1 MELNEF
7 REEFLAQTH
16 ESAITFGNTDEDQ
29 FVSDALDLLE
39 KNEEVL
45 TPFLYSCDMR
55 GSQNRNIGFDAYAFS
70 EADSSIVLIISDYE
84 LENKNDNLTNTDIDA
99 LYKKMRYFIE
109 DAYNNRIKDFCDESD
124 DIIDIAKDFREK
136 IGVAENTEVTAF
148 KFYIIT
154 NKVLST
160 RVKSVEK
167 ENLFGRPTSIKLWTL
182 ERFFDIYKSSKSE
195 RIKVKCSD
203 FGVDGIQC
211 IKANV
216 SSSNLFDSYMGVV
229 PGLMLAKLFKQ
240 YQAPLLE
247 GNIRCFLSAKGKIN
261 KAIKG
266 TIVGEHPENFFTY
279 NNGIAVVSNAVE
291 VSEDGRYI
299 TYFDG
304 FQIINGGQTTAS
316 LTNALIK
323 GEAPSGNLEKIYVP
337 MKLTVLNFDINED
350 DSVEE
355 KQRKLDLYNTIVQD
369 IAKCSN
375 WQNPTKEADFFSND
389 PFHREMERLSLL
401 RENETPIKPG
411 ALSGTYW
418 FYERSK
424 NRWEQNTFYM
434 TKAKRDAWN
443 KIHPKNQVITKEKFG
458 MYFNTIDLMPHLVC
472 GGGVKNMPHFAESII
487 ARMEKNPNMVN
498 SFFFRKYVAAKIIYD
513 STDKIIASAD
523 WYPVGGYK
531 AMYVPYTISKIIAS
545 LPQGKEIDWTRIWNA
560 QRIYE
565 SLARQIEIVAYKTYR
580 FLNTISNGGI
590 ERSFA
595 VKEETWKQ
603 YRLEPLVLEDDFV
616 NELIDSEEFKDKA
629 RSEAKKK
636 RFETEIDLEVK
647 VNTLGSAYWESVYQ
661 DLERQK
667 LLSAYDRDVIKSM
680 ASYLKRGVFL
690 SGPQVR
696 KLWKIV
702 QKIEEKTDYI
712 FREK

>member
-29 FVSDALDLLE
+29 FVSDTLDLLE

-45 TPFLYSCDMR
+45 TPIQYSCDMR
-55 GSQNRNIGFDAYAFS
+55 GSQNRNIGFDAYAYS

-84 LENKNDNLTNTDIDA
+84 LENSNENLTNTDIDA

-136 IGVAENTEVTAF
+136 IGVAENTDVTAF
-148 KFYIIT
+148 KFYIVT
-154 NKVLST
+154 NKFLST

-195 RIKVKCSD
+195 RISVKCSD

-240 YQAPLLE
+240 FQAPLLE

-266 TIVGEHPENFFTY
+266 TIIGEHPENFFTY

-291 VSEDGRYI
+291 LSEDGRYI
-299 TYFDG
+299 TSFDG

-337 MKLTVLNFDINED
+337 MKLTVLNFDISEN
-350 DSVEE
+350 DSVED

-411 ALSGTYW
+411 ALTGTYW

-458 MYFNTIDLMPHLVC
+458 MYYNTIDLLPHLVC
-472 GGGVKNMPHFAESII
+472 GGGVNNMPHFAETII

-498 SFFFRKYVAAKIIYD
+498 SFFFKKYVAVKIIYD

-531 AMYVPYTISKIIAS
+531 AMYVPYTISKIVAS

-560 QRIYE
+560 QMIYE
-565 SLARQIEIVAYKTYR
+565 SLARQIEIVAYKTHR

-595 VKEETWKQ
+595 VKEETWKK
-603 YRLEPLVLEDDFV
+603 YRLEPLKLEEDFV

-629 RSEAKKK
+629 KSEAKKK
-636 RFETEIDLEVK
+636 RFESEIDLEVK

-667 LLSAYDRDVIKSM
+667 LLSPYERDVIKSM
-680 ASYLKRGVFL
+680 ASYLKRGFL
-690 SGPQVR
+690 TGSQVR

-702 QKIEEKTDYI
+702 QKIEKETDYI
-712 FREK
+712 FKEK

>member
-1 MELNEF
+1 MELYEF

-45 TPFLYSCDMR
+45 TPIQYSCDMR
-55 GSQNRNIGFDAYAFS
+55 GSQNRNIGFDAYAYS
-70 EADSSIVLIISDYE
+70 EADSSIVLIIKDYE
-84 LENKNDNLTNTDIDA
+84 LENNNENLTNTDIDV

-109 DAYNNRIKDFCDESD
+109 DAYNNKIKDYCDESD

-167 ENLFGRPTSIKLWTL
+167 ENLLGRPTSIKLWTL

-195 RIKVKCSD
+195 RIAVKCSD

-216 SSSNLFDSYMGVV
+216 SSANLFDSYMGVV
-229 PGLMLAKLFKQ
+229 PGLLLAKLFKQ

-266 TIVGEHPENFFTY
+266 TIVGDHPENFFTY

-291 VSEDGRYI
+291 LSEDGRYI
-299 TYFDG
+299 TSFDG

-337 MKLTVLNFDINED
+337 MKLTVLNFDINEE

-443 KIHPKNQVITKEKFG
+443 KIHPKSQVITKEKFG
-458 MYFNTIDLMPHLVC
+458 MYYNTIDLLPHLVC
-472 GGGVKNMPHFAESII
+472 GGGVKNMPHFAETII

-498 SFFFRKYVAAKIIYD
+498 SFFFKKYVAAKIIYD

-531 AMYVPYTISKIIAS
+531 AMYVPYTISKIVAS
-545 LPQGKEIDWTRIWNA
+545 LPRGKEIDWTRIWNA
-560 QRIYE
+560 QMIYE
-565 SLARQIEIVAYKTYR
+565 SLARQIEIVAYKTHR

-595 VKEETWKQ
+595 VKEETWKKF
-603 YRLEPLVLEDDFV
+603 RLEPLELEEDFV
-616 NELIDSEEFKDKA
+616 NELIDSEEFKSQAK
-629 RSEAKKK
+629 SEAKKK
-636 RFETEIDLEVK
+636 RFESEIDLEVK

-661 DLERQK
+661 DLERQR
-667 LLSAYDRDVIKSM
+667 LLSSYDRDVIKSM
-680 ASYLKRGVFL
+680 ANYLKRGFL

-702 QKIEEKTDYI
+702 QKIEKETDYI
-712 FREK
+712 FKEK

>member
-29 FVSDALDLLE
+29 FVSDSLDLLE

-45 TPFLYSCDMR
+45 TPIQYSCDMR
-55 GSQNRNIGFDAYAFS
+55 GSQKRNIGFDAYAYS
-70 EADSSIVLIISDYE
+70 EADSSIVLIIKDYE
-84 LENKNDNLTNTDIDA
+84 LENNSVNLTNSDIDT

-167 ENLFGRPTSIKLWTL
+167 ENLLNRPTSIKLWTL

-195 RIKVKCSD
+195 RITVKCSD
-203 FGVDGIQC
+203 FGINGIQC

-229 PGLMLAKLFKQ
+229 PGILLAKLFKQ

-261 KAIKG
+261 KAIKK
-266 TIVGEHPENFFTY
+266 TITGDEPEKFFTY
-279 NNGIAVVSNAVE
+279 NNGISVVSNAVTL
-291 VSEDGRYI
+291 SEDERYI
-299 TYFDG
+299 TSFDG

-323 GEAPSGNLEKIYVP
+323 GEAPVGNLEKIFVP
-337 MKLTVLNFDINED
+337 MKLTVLNFDINEE
-350 DSVEE
+350 DSIEE
-355 KQRKLDLYNTIVQD
+355 KQRKLDLYNTIVQE

-401 RENETPIKPG
+401 RENEAPAKPG
-411 ALSGTYW
+411 AVSGTYW

-458 MYFNTIDLMPHLVC
+458 MYYNTIDLLPYLVC
-472 GGGVKNMPHFAESII
+472 GGGVKNMPHFAETII
-487 ARMEKNPNMVN
+487 ARMEKEPHMIN
-498 SFFFRKYVAAKIIYD
+498 SFFFKKYVAVKIIYD
-513 STDKIIASAD
+513 NTDRIIAAAD

-545 LPQGKEIDWTRIWNA
+545 LPKGKEIDWTRIWNA
-560 QRIYE
+560 QKIYA
-565 SLARQIEIVAYKTYR
+565 SLTRQIEIVAYKTHL
-580 FLNTISNGGI
+580 FLKDISNGGI

-595 VKEETWKQ
+595 VKEETWKK
-603 YRLEPLVLEDDFV
+603 YRQEPLELNEDFV
-616 NELIDSEEFKDKA
+616 NDLIDSQEFKNEAK
-629 RSEAKKK
+629 SEAKVAKFK
-636 RFETEIDLEVK
+636 DQVDLYAK
-647 VNTLGSAYWESVYQ
+647 VQALGGTYWEDVYN
-661 DLERQK
+661 DLERQNLLK
-667 LLSAYDRDVIKSM
+667 LGERDIVKKM
-680 ASYLKRGVFL
+680 AGYLKRGYFL
-690 SGPQVR
+690 TDSQV
-696 KLWKIV
+696 KQLWNIV
-702 QKIEEKTDYI
+702 EKIENDTSYI
-712 FREK
+712 FKEK

>member
-7 REEFLAQTH
+7 RKEFLAQTH

-29 FVSDALDLLE
+29 FVSDTLDLLE

-45 TPFLYSCDMR
+45 TPIQYSCDMR
-55 GSQNRNIGFDAYAFS
+55 GSQNRNIGFDAYAYS

-84 LENKNDNLTNTDIDA
+84 IENSNENLTNTDIDA

-148 KFYIIT
+148 KFYIVT
-154 NKVLST
+154 NKFLST

-195 RIKVKCSD
+195 RISVKCSD

-565 SLARQIEIVAYKTYR
+565 SLARQIEIVAYKTHR

-595 VKEETWKQ
+595 VKEETWKK
-603 YRLEPLVLEDDFV
+603 YRLEPLELEEDFV

-629 RSEAKKK
+629 KSEAKKK
-636 RFETEIDLEVK
+636 RFEDMTDLYAK
-647 VNTLGSAYWESVYQ
+647 VNSLGSAYWENVYN
-661 DLERQK
+661 DLERQR
-667 LLSAYDRDVIKSM
+667 LLSPYDRDIIKSM
-680 ASYLKRGVFL
+680 AGYLKRGFL
-690 SGPQVR
+690 SDGQVR

-702 QKIEEKTDYI
+702 QKIEKETDYI
-712 FREK
+712 FKEK

>member
-29 FVSDALDLLE
+29 FVSDSLDLLE

-45 TPFLYSCDMR
+45 TPIQYSCDMK
-55 GSQNRNIGFDAYAFS
+55 GSQNRNIGFDAYAYS
-70 EADSSIVLIISDYE
+70 EADSSIVLIISDFE
-84 LENKNDNLTNTDIDA
+84 IENISANLTNTDIDA

-109 DAYNNRIKDFCDESD
+109 DAYNNRIKEFCDPSD

-136 IGVAENTEVTAF
+136 IGNAENTEVTAF

-154 NKVLST
+154 NKVLSS
-160 RVKSVEK
+160 RVKSVDVP
-167 ENLFGRPTSIKLWTL
+167 NLLNRPASIKIWTL
-182 ERFFDIYKSSKSE
+182 ERFFDLYKSSKNE
-195 RIKVKCSD
+195 RITVNCCD
-203 FGVDGIQC
+203 FGIEGIQC

-229 PGLMLAKLFKQ
+229 PGLLLAKLFKQ

-247 GNIRCFLSAKGKIN
+247 GNIRCFLNPRGKIN
-261 KAIKG
+261 KAIKA
-266 TIVGEHPENFFTY
+266 TIIGEHPENFFTY
-279 NNGIAVVSNAVE
+279 NNGIAVVSNAVTL
-291 VSEDGRYI
+291 SQDGQHI
-299 TYFDG
+299 TSFDG
-304 FQIINGGQTTAS
+304 FQIINGGQTTVS
-316 LTNALIK
+316 LTNALVK
-323 GEAPSGNLEKIYVP
+323 GEAPSGNLEKIFVP
-337 MKLTVLNFDINED
+337 MKLTVLNFDINEE

-411 ALSGTYW
+411 AVSGTYW

-434 TKAKRDAWN
+434 TKAKREAWN
-443 KIHPKNQVITKEKFG
+443 KLHPKNQVITKEKFG
-458 MYFNTIDLMPHLVC
+458 MYYNTIDLLPHLVC
-472 GGGVKNMPHFAESII
+472 CGGVKNMPHFAEII
-487 ARMEKNPNMVN
+487 MERINKNPNMIN
-498 SFFFRKYVAAKIIYD
+498 SFFFKKYVAAKIIYD
-513 STDKIIASAD
+513 STDKIIAAAD

-531 AMYVPYTISKIIAS
+531 AMYVPYTISKIVAS

-560 QRIYE
+560 QRIYD

-580 FLNTISNGGI
+580 FLNKISNGGI

-595 VKEETWKQ
+595 IKEETWKK
-603 YRLEPLVLEDDFV
+603 YRQEPLELEEDFV
-616 NELIDSEEFKDKA
+616 NELVNVEEFKDKEK
-629 RSEAKKK
+629 SEAKKK
-636 RFETEIDLEVK
+636 RFENAIDLEVK

-667 LLSAYDRDVIKSM
+667 LLSPYERDVIRSM
-680 ASYLKRGVFL
+680 ANYLKRGFL
-690 SGPQVR
+690 TGPQVK

-702 QKIEEKTDYI
+702 QKIEKETDYI
-712 FREK
+712 FKEQ

>member
-45 TPFLYSCDMR
+45 TPIQYSCDMR
-55 GSQNRNIGFDAYAFS
+55 GSQNRNIGFDAYAYS

-84 LENKNDNLTNTDIDA
+84 LENNKDNLTNTDIDA

-148 KFYIIT
+148 KFYVIT

-195 RIKVKCSD
+195 RITVKCSD

-240 YQAPLLE
+240 FQAPLLE

-291 VSEDGRYI
+291 LSEDGRYI
-299 TYFDG
+299 TAFDG

-337 MKLTVLNFDINED
+337 MKLTVLNFDISED
-350 DSVEE
+350 DSVED

-411 ALSGTYW
+411 ALTGTYW

-458 MYFNTIDLMPHLVC
+458 MYYNTIDLLPHLVC
-472 GGGVKNMPHFAESII
+472 GGGVKNMPHFAETII
-487 ARMEKNPNMVN
+487 ARMEKNPNMIN
-498 SFFFRKYVAAKIIYD
+498 SFFFKKYVAAKIIYD

-531 AMYVPYTISKIIAS
+531 AMYVPYTISKIVAS

-560 QRIYE
+560 QMIYE
-565 SLARQIEIVAYKTYR
+565 SLARQIEIVAYKTHR

-595 VKEETWKQ
+595 VKEETWKK
-603 YRLEPLVLEDDFV
+603 YRLEPLKLEEDFV

-629 RSEAKKK
+629 KSEAKKK
-636 RFETEIDLEVK
+636 RFESEIDLEVK

-667 LLSAYDRDVIKSM
+667 LLSPYERDVIKSM
-680 ASYLKRGVFL
+680 ASYLKRGFL
-690 SGPQVR
+690 TGSQVR

-702 QKIEEKTDYI
+702 QKIEKETDYI
-712 FREK
+712 FKEK

>member
-29 FVSDALDLLE
+29 FVADTLDLLE
-39 KNEEVL
+39 KNDEVL
-45 TPFLYSCDMR
+45 TPIQYSCDMR
-55 GSQNRNIGFDAYAFS
+55 GSQNRNIGFDAYAYS

-84 LENKNDNLTNTDIDA
+84 IENISANLTNTDIEA

-109 DAYNNRIKDFCDESD
+109 DANNNKIREFCDPSD
-124 DIIDIAKDFREK
+124 DIIDIAKDFRDK
-136 IGVAENTEVTAF
+136 IGNAENTEVTAF

-154 NKVLST
+154 NKVLSS
-160 RVKSVEK
+160 RVKSVDVP
-167 ENLFGRPTSIKLWTL
+167 NLLNRPASIKIWTL
-182 ERFFDIYKSSKSE
+182 ERFFDLYKSSKNE
-195 RIKVKCSD
+195 RITVNCSD
-203 FGVDGIQC
+203 FGIEGIQC

-229 PGLMLAKLFKQ
+229 PGLLLAKLFKQ

-279 NNGIAVVSNAVE
+279 NNGIAVVSNAVKL
-291 VSEDGRYI
+291 SEDERYI
-299 TYFDG
+299 TSFDG

-337 MKLTVLNFDINED
+337 MKLTVLNFDINEE

-443 KIHPKNQVITKEKFG
+443 KIHPKSQVITKEKFG
-458 MYFNTIDLMPHLVC
+458 MYYNTIDLLPHLVC
-472 GGGVKNMPHFAESII
+472 GGGVKNMPHFAETIME
-487 ARMEKNPNMVN
+487 RMEKNPNMIN
-498 SFFFRKYVAAKIIYD
+498 SFFFKKYVAAKIIYD

-531 AMYVPYTISKIIAS
+531 AMYVPYTISKIVAS
-545 LPQGKEIDWTRIWNA
+545 LPQGKEIDWTRIWNL
-560 QRIYE
+560 QMIYE

-580 FLNTISNGGI
+580 FLNKISNGGI

-595 VKEETWKQ
+595 IKEDTWKQ
-603 YRLEPLVLEDDFV
+603 YRQEPLVLEEEFV

-629 RSEAKKK
+629 KSEAKKK

-661 DLERQK
+661 DLERQR
-667 LLSAYDRDVIKSM
+667 LLSPYERDVIKSM
-680 ASYLKRGVFL
+680 AGYLKRGFL
-690 SGPQVR
+690 SSGQVK

-702 QKIEEKTDYI
+702 QKIEKETDYI
-712 FREK
+712 FKEK